1 MSGTTLPIIL
11 AILGAI
17 AAISAYR
24 GIGRGGARFYQL
36 ERDALLRRA
45 SFTLLAALV
54 LFSTSVG
61 LLVFQ
66 QSNMVVVD
74 EELETATPVADTGVT
89 AAETPSALPSS
100 IVVENDP
107 PPLEVFATETPNPD
121 VPTVT
126 PTPILKNGL
135 VVGTGESGV
144 WLRPDPS
151 TQGEPIERLSDNSFL
166 RVLPTELVEA
176 DGFEWINVRT
186 ISGQEGWIAN
196 IFVEIVDE

>member
-24 GIGRGGARFYQL
+24 GIGRGGSRFYQL

-45 SFTLLAALV
+45 SFTLLAAIV

-61 LLVFQ
+61 LLVYQ
-66 QSNMVVVD
+66 QGNMVVADEVVD
-74 EELETATPVADTGVT
+74 ATATVGAAAVVT
-89 AAETPSALPSS
+89 AAETPGALEPV
-100 IVVENDP
+100 VVENAP
-107 PPLEVFATETPNPD
+107 PTLQIFATETPNPD
-121 VPTVT
+121 LPTLT
-126 PTPILKNGL
+126 PTPELKNAL

-151 TQGEPIERLSDNSFL
+151 TEGEPIERLQDNSFL
-166 RVLPTELVEA
+166 RVLPTEMVEA
-176 DGFEWINVRT
+176 NGFEWINVRT
-186 ISGQEGWIAN
+186 IGGQEGWVAS

>member
-24 GIGRGGARFYQL
+24 GIGRGGSRFYQL

-45 SFTLLAALV
+45 SFTLLAAIV

-61 LLVFQ
+61 LLVYQ
-66 QSNMVVVD
+66 QSNMVVADDVV
-74 EELETATPVADTGVT
+74 ETTETAVAAV
-89 AAETPSALPSS
+89 AVETPSILTP
-100 IVVENDP
+100 VVIENAP
-107 PPLEVFATETPNPD
+107 PTLQIFATETPNPD
-121 VPTVT
+121 LPTLT
-126 PTPILKNGL
+126 PTPKLKNGL
-135 VVGTGESGV
+135 IVGTGESGV

-151 TQGEPIERLSDNSFL
+151 TEGEPIERLQDNSFL
-166 RVLPTELVEA
+166 RVLPTEMVEA
-176 DGFEWINVRT
+176 NGFEWINVRT
-186 ISGQEGWIAN
+186 IGGQEGWVAA

>member
-24 GIGRGGARFYQL
+24 GIGRGGSRFYQL

-45 SFTLLAALV
+45 SFTLLAAVV

-61 LLVFQ
+61 LLVYQ
-66 QSNMVVVD
+66 QGNMAVVD
-74 EELETATPVADTGVT
+74 DAAQATETASVVAV
-89 AAETPSALPSS
+89 ETPSPQTSTS
-100 IVVENDP
+100 VENVP
-107 PPLEVFATETPNPD
+107 PTLQIFATETPNPD
-121 VPTVT
+121 LPTVT
-126 PTPILKNGL
+126 PTPELKNAL

-151 TQGEPIERLSDNSFL
+151 TAGEPVERLQDNSFL
-166 RVLPTELVEA
+166 RVLPTEAVEA

-186 ISGQEGWIAN
+186 IGGQEGWVAA
-196 IFVEIVDE
+196 IFVEIVDD